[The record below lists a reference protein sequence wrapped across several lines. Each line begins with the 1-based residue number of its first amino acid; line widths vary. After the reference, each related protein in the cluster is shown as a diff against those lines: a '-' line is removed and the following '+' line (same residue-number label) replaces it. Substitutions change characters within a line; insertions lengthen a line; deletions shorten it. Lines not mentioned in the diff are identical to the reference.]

1 MGLFTPIDISAS
13 GLTAERLRLDLI
25 ANNLANAQT
34 TRTPGG
40 GPYRRQL
47 PVFVPGGVAGDAL
60 LPGPVPVTVA
70 ASRLASWASGL
81 GVAVVGIVEDPRP
94 GPLRYDPA
102 NPDADA
108 EGYVRLP
115 NVDPTAEMVDLVAAS
130 RAYEAN
136 VQALSGARSVFQ
148 AALEIG
154 RA

>member
-1 MGLFTPIDISAS
+1 MGLFTPIDVSAS

-47 PVFVPGGVAGDAL
+47 PVFAPGGVPGDGL
-60 LPGPVPVTVA
+60 LPGGAPVSLV
-70 ASRLASWASGL
+70 ASRLGGWASGL
-81 GVAVVGIVEDPRP
+81 GVEVVGIVEDPRP
-94 GPLRYDPA
+94 GPLRYDPGH
-102 NPDADA
+102 PDADA
-108 EGYVRLP
+108 QGYVRLP

-136 VQALSGARSVFQ
+136 VTALSGARSTFQ
-148 AALEIG
+148 SALEIG

>member
-47 PVFVPGGVAGDAL
+47 PVFAPGGVAGDGL
-60 LPGPVPVTVA
+60 LPAAEPPFA
-70 ASRLASWASGL
+70 MASRLPGAESGL
-81 GVAVVGIVEDPRP
+81 GVQVVAIVEDPRP
-94 GPLRYDPA
+94 GPVRYDPG

-108 EGYVRLP
+108 AGYVRLP

-136 VQALSGARSVFQ
+136 VAALSGARSTFQ
-148 AALEIG
+148 SALEIG